1 MSILHA
7 DLNFAIYKNMNF
19 AIYQSS
25 HQGGRKYNQD
35 CVAHAYTGQAL
46 LMVLAD
52 GMGGHSHGEL
62 AAQITIRTYM
72 QAFSDEAGPRLR
84 DPEEFLSRVMRKAHE
99 NIIQFAKDQRLIGSP
114 GTTCVA
120 AVIQDGRVCWAHAG
134 DSRVYLLRNKSVVAV
149 THDHSVVQ
157 QWADLGFISE
167 EEMKTHPDRHRITNC
182 LGGEGDTFFVES
194 EPAADLQQGDVLL
207 LCSDG
212 LWGPLSPVEI
222 AKALMV
228 RPLPGALEEL
238 MEVSLYR
245 EGASADNTTAVVARW
260 GDKEQA
266 HDVTETVFE
275 VLEPSAKPRQR

>member
-1 MSILHA
+1 
-7 DLNFAIYKNMNF
+7 MNF

-35 CVAHAYTGQAL
+35 CVAHAYTNQAL
-46 LMVLAD
+46 LLVLAD

-62 AAQITIRTYM
+62 AAQITIKTYM
-72 QAFSDEAGPRLR
+72 QAFSEEANPRLS

-99 NIIQFAKDQRLIGSP
+99 TIIQFAKDQSLLGNP

-120 AVIQDGRVCWAHAG
+120 AVIQDGRTSWAHAG
-134 DSRVYLLRNKSVVAV
+134 DSRFYLLRDKKIAAV

-157 QWADLGFISE
+157 QWADLGFITE
-167 EEMKTHPDRHRITNC
+167 EQMKTHPDRHRITNC
-182 LGGEGDTFFVES
+182 LGGEGEMFFVET
-194 EPAADLQQGDVLL
+194 EPETDLRQGDVLL

-212 LWGPLSPVEI
+212 LWGPLSSAEI

-228 RPLPGALEEL
+228 KPLHSALEEL

-245 EGASADNTTAVVARW
+245 EGLSADNTTAVVARW
-260 GDKEQA
+260 GDKEDE
-266 HDVTETVFE
+266 HDEDEIMFE
-275 VLEPSAKPRQR
+275 VLVPPFKSK